1 MTIFLNVVHKEK
13 VKHSRNYPRPPVHRA
28 GTPGRPRKVPGRN
41 PGRPFK
47 CMGDVSNIA
56 ENMLVTSQKTC

>member
-1 MTIFLNVVHKEK
+1 MGDFFQDVAKVMVMTACWVTV
-13 VKHSRNYPRPPVHRA
+13 YDTA
-28 GTPGRPRKVPGRN
+28 GDPGRPRKVPGRN